1 MSARNLQKIIDETKG
16 KINPAY
22 DMGGPEIQFFY
33 DKLHN
38 GTDLWDIIAMAFH
51 FGYAMGTRA
60 AKAETKRQKKNPAG
74 GVTPA
79 GN

>member
-1 MSARNLQKIIDETKG
+1 MSARSIQKIIDETKD

-22 DMGGPEIQFFY
+22 DMGFAEIQFFS

-38 GTDLWDIIAMAFH
+38 GAEIWDLISMAFR

-60 AKAETKRQKKNPAG
+60 AKAEKKKRGKPCH
-74 GVTPA
+74 
-79 GN
+79 